1 MKTIGLVIK
10 VNTPAAI
17 ALGRELVAWLQERG
31 KTILPEDRTS
41 EELGLERGWRKVEIM
56 AQADLV
62 VVLGGDGTLLSVARR
77 ATTRE
82 VPILGVNLG
91 GLGFLTETTTEEL
104 LTTLE
109 RILAGDY
116 AIERRSLL
124 AATLVREK
132 KSVGTFQALND
143 AVINKGALA
152 RIMDLA
158 TWVDG
163 KHLCTYKADGLI
175 VATPTGST
183 AYSLAAGGPIID
195 ATLGVVVLTPICPH
209 TLTNRPII
217 LSDQADINVVVQTPD
232 EDVTLTLDGQEGHP
246 LKSGDT
252 VCIQRSHVTVPLIIS
267 PNRTFFDVLRNK
279 LRWGER

>member
-1 MKTIGLVIK
+1 MQTIGLVIK

-17 ALGRELVAWLQERG
+17 ALGRDLAAWLQTRG
-31 KTILPEDRTS
+31 KSILPEDRTS
-41 EELGLERGWRKVEIM
+41 EELGLGRGWRKVEIM

-77 ATTRE
+77 ATSRD

-104 LTTLE
+104 FATLE

-124 AATLVREK
+124 TTTLIRDRQP
-132 KSVGTFQALND
+132 VGTFQALND

-183 AYSLAAGGPIID
+183 AYSLAAGGPIVD

-209 TLTNRPII
+209 TLTNRPVI
-217 LSDQADINVVVQTPD
+217 LPDQAEINVVIQTPD
-232 EDVTLTLDGQEGHP
+232 EDVTLTLDGQEGQP

-252 VCIQRSHVTVPLIIS
+252 VSIQRSPVTVPLVIS
-267 PNRTFFDVLRNK
+267 PNRTFFDVLRSK

>member
-1 MKTIGLVIK
+1 MQTIGLVIK

-17 ALGRELVAWLQERG
+17 ALGRDLAAWLQARG
-31 KTILPEDRTS
+31 KSILPEDRTS
-41 EELGLERGWRKVEIM
+41 EELGLGRGWRKVEIM

-77 ATTRE
+77 ATSRD

-104 LTTLE
+104 FATLE

-124 AATLVREK
+124 TTTLIRDGQP
-132 KSVGTFQALND
+132 VGTFQALND

-183 AYSLAAGGPIID
+183 AYSLAAGGPIVD

-209 TLTNRPII
+209 TLTNRPVI
-217 LSDQADINVVVQTPD
+217 LPDQAEINVVIQTPD
-232 EDVTLTLDGQEGHP
+232 EDVTLTLDGQEGQP

-252 VCIQRSHVTVPLIIS
+252 VSIQRSPVTVPLVIS
-267 PNRTFFDVLRNK
+267 PNRTFFDVLRSK